1 MGLAVVFG
9 IVKAHNGAITVES
22 RPGKGTT
29 FKVFFPSRDEAAKE
43 EPVSQAA
50 LPQGKERVLVVDDEP
65 AVVEMTSDSLKRL
78 GYQVTTA
85 GSGQEGWEKF
95 RKAPGDF
102 DLVLTDHVMP
112 GLTGMRLAENML
124 ELRKDMPIIL
134 FTGYSE
140 TVSPQKA
147 KAAGIAEF
155 LYKPVVARELAEIVR
170 RVLDDR
176 DRTSASP
183 P

>member
-29 FKVFFPSRDEAAKE
+29 FKVFFPSHE
-43 EPVSQAA
+43 EPSQEEPIKQAA
-50 LPQGKERVLVVDDEP
+50 LPKGKERVLVVDDEP
-65 AVVEMTSDSLKRL
+65 AVVEMTSDTLKRL

-95 RKAPGDF
+95 EKAPGDF

-112 GLTGMRLAENML
+112 DLTGMRLAEKML
-124 ELRKDMPIIL
+124 ELEKGHAHNPLHRLQRDSVAPEGK
-134 FTGYSE
+134 GGGHSG
-140 TVSPQKA
+140 V
-147 KAAGIAEF
+147 
-155 LYKPVVARELAEIVR
+155 PV
-170 RVLDDR
+170 
-176 DRTSASP
+176 
-183 P
+183 

>member
-1 MGLAVVFG
+1 M
-9 IVKAHNGAITVES
+9 
-22 RPGKGTT
+22 
-29 FKVFFPSRDEAAKE
+29 
-43 EPVSQAA
+43 
-50 LPQGKERVLVVDDEP
+50 LVVDDEP
-65 AVVEMTSDSLKRL
+65 AVVEMTSDTLKRL

-85 GSGQEGWEKF
+85 GSGHEGWEKF
-95 RKAPGDF
+95 EKAPGDF

-112 GLTGMRLAENML
+112 DLTGMRLAEKML

-155 LYKPVVARELAEIVR
+155 LYKPVVARDLAETVS
-170 RVLDDR
+170 RVLHAR
-176 DRTSASP
+176 DRISAALP
-183 P
+183 E